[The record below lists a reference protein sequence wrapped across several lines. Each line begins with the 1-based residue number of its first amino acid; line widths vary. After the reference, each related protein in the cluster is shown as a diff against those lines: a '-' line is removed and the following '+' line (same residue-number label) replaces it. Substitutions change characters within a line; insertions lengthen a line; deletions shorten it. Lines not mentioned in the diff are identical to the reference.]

1 MSILIVLLLI
11 CNLAVL
17 LNINHKLPKRDYVQE
32 ALDRDRQRKAER
44 KDHDRYPE

>member
-17 LNINHKLPKRDYVQE
+17 LNINHKLPKRDYARE
-32 ALDRDRQRKAER
+32 ALDRDRQRKAE
-44 KDHDRYPE
+44 KEDQHRYPE